1 MVGRDN
7 KQGALT
13 YLLEQAEKQGYVTFD
28 DIMDCADTYSLPIQD
43 FDWLSSAITT
53 RGVIV
58 YDEVP
63 KNRILLNQEDYD
75 DYDDYAQS
83 DYEAVY
89 TRIIELDSSLEPFIK
104 EIRNIKP
111 PQWKEFSQLKYQVI
125 EGNQHA
131 RNRMIEMH
139 LRIAMRIALQRVEIY
154 DMNIQDA
161 VSEACI
167 GLVTAVDKYN
177 PDINGAFSSYA
188 SMWILQSIS
197 RRQAT
202 QRPLM
207 YYPVHK
213 KELYFSAYPVLKEA
227 GYIDDLDIMDD
238 LDAYELIRRK
248 FPFTKKQ
255 IEDVLNA
262 MIPFESFEELYSI
275 FLENAPVCE
284 EDIDVLLPQEL
295 IIEEYVE
302 EENMKMM
309 MKEQLSEA
317 LITLTEREQKVLEL
331 RFGLIDGE
339 EKTLEDVGKEFN
351 ITRER
356 VRQIE
361 SKALRKLRQPSRS
374 RKLRDYID
382 FV

>member
-1 MVGRDN
+1 MMERDN
-7 KQGALT
+7 RQAAFT
-13 YLLEQAEKQGYVTFD
+13 YLLEQAEKQGYITFD

-63 KNRILLNQEDYD
+63 TNRILLNQEDD

-83 DYEAVY
+83 DYETVY
-89 TRIIELDSSLEPFIK
+89 TRIVELDSSLEPFIK

-111 PQWKEFSQLKYQVI
+111 PQRREFSQLKYQVI

-139 LRIAMRIALQRVEIY
+139 LRMAMKIALQRVETY

-167 GLVTAVDKYN
+167 GLVIAVDKYN
-177 PDINGAFSSYA
+177 PDTTGAFSSYA
-188 SMWILQSIS
+188 SMWILQNIS

-202 QRPLM
+202 RRPLM
-207 YYPVHK
+207 YYPVHR
-213 KELYFSAYPVLKEA
+213 KELYFSAYPVLKQA
-227 GYIDDLDIMDD
+227 GYVDGLDIINDS
-238 LDAYELIRRK
+238 DAYELITRK
-248 FPFTKKQ
+248 FSFTKDQ
-255 IEDVLNA
+255 IEDILNA
-262 MIPFESFEELYSI
+262 IIPFESFEELYSF
-275 FLENAPVCE
+275 FLENDNVY
-284 EDIDVLLPQEL
+284 EDDINVFLPQEL
-295 IIEEYVE
+295 IIEDYIE
-302 EENMKMM
+302 EENMKIM
-309 MKEQLSEA
+309 MKEQLSEV
-317 LITLTEREQKVLEL
+317 LTMLTEREQKVLKM
-331 RFGLIDGE
+331 RYGLVDGE

-361 SKALRKLRQPSRS
+361 SKALQKLRQSSRS
-374 RKLRDYID
+374 RNLKSYVD
-382 FV
+382 FL

>member
-1 MVGRDN
+1 MMGRDN

-13 YLLEQAEKQGYVTFD
+13 YLLEQAEEQGYITFD
-28 DIMDCADTYSLPIQD
+28 DIMNCADIYSLPIQD

-58 YDEVP
+58 YDEAP
-63 KNRILLNQEDYD
+63 TNRVFLNQED
-75 DYDDYAQS
+75 DDYAQS
-83 DYEAVY
+83 DYETVY
-89 TRIIELDSSLEPFIK
+89 ARIIELDSSLEPFIK

-111 PQWKEFSQLKYQVI
+111 PQRKEFSQLKYQVI

-139 LRIAMRIALQRVEIY
+139 LRIAMRIALQRVETY

-202 QRPLM
+202 RRPLM
-207 YYPVHK
+207 YYPAHR
-213 KELYFSAYPVLKEA
+213 KELYLSAYPVLKEA
-227 GYIDDLDIMDD
+227 GYIDDLDIIDD

-248 FPFTKKQ
+248 FSFPKKQ

-275 FLENAPVCE
+275 FLENDSVCE
-284 EDIDVLLPQEL
+284 EDIDIFLPQEL

-309 MKEQLSEA
+309 MKEQLSEV
-317 LITLTEREQKVLEL
+317 LVTLTEREQKVLKL
-331 RFGLIDGE
+331 RFGLVDGE

-361 SKALRKLRQPSRS
+361 SKALRKLRQLPRS
-374 RKLRDYID
+374 RKLKDYVD
-382 FV
+382 FI